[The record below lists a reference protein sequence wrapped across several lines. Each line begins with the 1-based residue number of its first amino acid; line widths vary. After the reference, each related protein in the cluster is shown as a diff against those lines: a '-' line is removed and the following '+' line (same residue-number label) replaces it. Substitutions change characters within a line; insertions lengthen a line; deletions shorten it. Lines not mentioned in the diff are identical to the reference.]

1 MPGNAPRQCTAAAA
15 VRAPCGIAAGR
26 PAAWSVR
33 PPPAIRPPA
42 ARRPP
47 CLPAGKRRAGYEP
60 RRCFECRTR
69 PRCGLHQADDES
81 SSTTDFPVP
90 GEGGT
95 SSHSRGCHASLFLFT
110 GRLSARHSRSS
121 FRQSEGN
128 HGVRIVSSEEAS
140 RGREAAACRPNSGRE
155 RQSTP
160 VVCPVVDGPCPEY
173 ISRIQT
179 CDACTRARGRSA
191 RQTARKCARSLISE
205 NGRRSRVR
213 APCSPAGHARVRHV
227 DMYRQFG
234 KSRRQ
239 SLRRRLAAPQLEF
252 VTSDSSAPSPSPSRR
267 ACSHESL
274 RPWPLLQFSYAAG

>member
-1 MPGNAPRQCTAAAA
+1 MLSSCSPVVCPL
-15 VRAPCGIAAGR
+15 
-26 PAAWSVR
+26 
-33 PPPAIRPPA
+33 AILDP
-42 ARRPP
+42 
-47 CLPAGKRRAGYEP
+47 
-60 RRCFECRTR
+60 
-69 PRCGLHQADDES
+69 
-81 SSTTDFPVP
+81 
-90 GEGGT
+90 
-95 SSHSRGCHASLFLFT
+95 
-110 GRLSARHSRSS
+110 S

-140 RGREAAACRPNSGRE
+140 RGREAAACRPNSGRA
-155 RQSTP
+155 RHSTP

-173 ISRIQT
+173 MSRIQT
-179 CDACTRARGRSA
+179 CDGCTRARGRSA

-234 KSRRQ
+234 DSRRQ

-274 RPWPLLQFSYAAG
+274 RPRPLLQFSYAAG